1 MKAALPQ
8 GPYIL
13 AIETATAQGVIALYA
28 QHQLLGSLGIRRQQS
43 HARLLM
49 PMIDHLLKAWD
60 LSVQDL
66 GAVAVSKGPGSYTG
80 LRVGVSTAKGL
91 CFAMDKPLL
100 SYDSLY
106 ALAAE
111 QRELA
116 QQLDA
121 MIVPMIDARRME
133 VYCSTFDSELNRLGE
148 IEAKVIEQGSFHG
161 LLEKKKLIFCGDGAE
176 KCRAILSLSPQAI
189 VLGQALASASAIGAY
204 LWNKWQA
211 SDFEDLVSFEPFYL
225 KQFRVTKS
233 KDPLKG
239 YR

>member
-1 MKAALPQ
+1 MKAPSPQ
-8 GPYIL
+8 GPYLL
-13 AIETATAQGVIALYA
+13 AIETATAQGAVALYA
-28 QHQLLGSLGIRRQQS
+28 QHQLLGSLSIHRQQS

-49 PMIDHLLKAWD
+49 PMIDHLLQAWD
-60 LSVQDL
+60 LTAQDL
-66 GAVAVSKGPGSYTG
+66 DGIAVSKGPGSYTG

-91 CFAMDKPLL
+91 CFAIDKPLL

-116 QQLDA
+116 QQVGAL
-121 MIVPMIDARRME
+121 IIPMIDARRME
-133 VYCSTFDSELNRLGE
+133 VYCSVFDSELNQLRA
-148 IEAKVIEQGSFHG
+148 IEAQVIAEDSFKD
-161 LLEKKKLIFCGDGAE
+161 LLERQKIIFCGDGAE
-176 KCRAILSLSPQAI
+176 KCRAVLSHSPQAI
-189 VLGQALASASAIGAY
+189 VLGQALASASSVGDY
-204 LWNKWQA
+204 LWKKWRA